1 MDFST
6 HDICLVYENKT
17 FIDIKDLYSKLKNN
31 FFLKLWYEDYLEIYS
46 IYNKKTTDE
55 LNEKVF
61 NSILNSHIV
70 LVCLTKSFLAIERFY
85 EQLKFI
91 IKNDKLCIILILE
104 KIDVNEVFKDLLRKD
119 NLKLNKFEVIDFNS
133 NFNSTYEKWS
143 GATFNVL
150 LNRVN
155 EYLIESSGFISL
167 K

>member
-55 LNEKVF
+55 LNV
-61 NSILNSHIV
+61 
-70 LVCLTKSFLAIERFY
+70 
-85 EQLKFI
+85 KFI
-91 IKNDKLCIILILE
+91 IKNDKLCIILIIE